1 MVVSTAG
8 FSCISR
14 HFARFTT
21 RMSSIFSSMEAVFS
35 SMRRSLSRVAHSSVS
50 DWVMICGVVALQ
62 TVTSTEQSIG
72 ADQINIA
79 IATLNN
85 ATQQTAADADLI
97 AASAQQ
103 LAKDAKSL
111 TEMVMRYKM

>member
-1 MVVSTAG
+1 MLGNIVPEIDEVSQRIREINTA
-8 FSCISR
+8 
-14 HFARFTT
+14 
-21 RMSSIFSSMEAVFS
+21 
-35 SMRRSLSRVAHSSVS
+35 
-50 DWVMICGVVALQ
+50 
-62 TVTSTEQSIG
+62 STEQCIG